1 MRAAL
6 LLRCAARF
14 FAALASC
21 CGSASFTLMTEP
33 LGSVDTPE
41 RWAHVSK
48 ALLVISPFGAAFCY
62 ILAALQGAQP
72 IHSLVIA
79 AVMLAGCLGAA
90 LLFHLRGSKA
100 AGDAVWIRLILQ
112 LLARR

>member
-1 MRAAL
+1 
-6 LLRCAARF
+6 
-14 FAALASC
+14 
-21 CGSASFTLMTEP
+21 MTEP
-33 LGSVDTPE
+33 LDPEDTPE
-41 RWAHVSK
+41 RWARVSK

-72 IHSLVIA
+72 IHCLIIA
-79 AVMLAGCLGAA
+79 AVMFAGCLGAA

-100 AGDAVWIRLILQ
+100 GGDMVWIQLILQ

>member
-1 MRAAL
+1 MADPIDP
-6 LLRCAARF
+6 
-14 FAALASC
+14 
-21 CGSASFTLMTEP
+21 E
-33 LGSVDTPE
+33 DTPE
-41 RWAHVSK
+41 RWARVSK

-62 ILAALQGAQP
+62 VLAALQGAQP

-79 AVMLAGCLGAA
+79 AIMFAGCLGAA